1 MKNYENIVTFMDN
14 YAKSL
19 IEDAK
24 KHNESSVLLS
34 YEFGMKDALNNA
46 FDTVTIQ
53 YNEDAGL
60 IDDAMLYI
68 ANNLEKNGLS
78 VDFDSIEDLNIAVR
92 L

>member
-53 YNEDAGL
+53 YSEDAGL
-60 IDDAMLYI
+60 IDDAMLYV

>member
-1 MKNYENIVTFMDN
+1 MKNYENIVAFMDN

-34 YEFGMKDALNNA
+34 YEFGMKDALNGA
-46 FDTVTIQ
+46 FNTITIQ
-53 YNEDAGL
+53 YSEDAGL

-68 ANNLEKNGLS
+68 ANNLESDGLS

>member
-1 MKNYENIVTFMDN
+1 MKNYENIVAFMDN

-34 YEFGMKDALNNA
+34 YEFGMKDALNDA
-46 FDTVTIQ
+46 FNTITIQ
-53 YNEDAGL
+53 YSEEAGL

-68 ANNLEKNGLS
+68 ANNLESDGLS
-78 VDFDSIEDLNIAVR
+78 VDFDSIEDLNIAIR